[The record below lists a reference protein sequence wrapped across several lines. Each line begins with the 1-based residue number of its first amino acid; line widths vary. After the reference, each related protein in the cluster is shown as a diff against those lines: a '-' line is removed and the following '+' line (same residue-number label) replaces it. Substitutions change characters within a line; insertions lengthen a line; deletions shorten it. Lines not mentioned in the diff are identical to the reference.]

1 MYISSITIKG
11 FRNFEDSPI
20 DFRQGVNVIIGHNN
34 AGKSNLLK
42 ALSLILDPT
51 SSKKLE
57 VDDFNK
63 HITLTD
69 LQTTPPKVVIALT
82 ISQSDDEDFTS
93 DDLVTISNW
102 LTKLETPYTAQL
114 TYEFF
119 LPDSEL
125 ALYQDKLSAV
135 STLKDGWLVIKHEF
149 LRKYV
154 SKLYGGKPD
163 LRVIA
168 DTESLHKFDYQFM
181 NAIRDVERDMFTGR
195 NTLLREVVDFFI
207 DYDIKSS
214 GKTLQEKR
222 DEIKKN
228 QKDFSIN
235 ADLLLGILKTRMAM
249 GEGHILRYA
258 QDTGASFNNAEPGF
272 DGSISEVELY
282 SALRLILRYTAG
294 IEIPA
299 THNGLGYNNL
309 IYMSLLLAK
318 MQVDT
323 DGNYLGSNAKVFPVL
338 VIEEPEAHLH
348 PAMQYKFLKFLRNN
362 IQNKARQIFI
372 TSHSTHI
379 TSAVLL
385 DEIICLNQSGGEVNV
400 GYPAK
405 TFPDTPEGKSAK
417 AFVQRFLDATRSDML
432 FAKNIILV
440 EGLAEQLL
448 MSTFAKYAMQSI
460 EDNHVAVINIGGRYF
475 EHFLNMFDTTKP
487 YALNKFV
494 ACITDRDPAHKDKTR
509 NKEKFKACYP
519 YEHGKDRV
527 TYDYVNHASAFLA
540 KYATHGNIRFFSQCD
555 IKGKTLE
562 YELFFRNPISRILVT
577 GSVLNK
583 EELEKIMVA
592 IENGDDLNTI
602 KAAGILRSSDENT
615 RILNGLDGLNATVW
629 TSREITAALI
639 ASRYLNSVGKGE
651 NALELADILE
661 KNLESDTPEVFRLPL
676 YIKDAINWACQ

>member
-11 FRNFEDSPI
+11 FRNFENTSITFQP
-20 DFRQGVNVIIGHNN
+20 GVNVVIGHNN

-42 ALSLILDPT
+42 ALALILDQAT
-51 SSKKLE
+51 SRKLE

-63 HITLTD
+63 NIALSD
-69 LQTTPPKVVIALT
+69 LKILPPKVVIALT
-82 ISQSDDEDFTS
+82 ISQSADEDFTS
-93 DDLVTISNW
+93 DDLVTVANW

-119 LPDSEL
+119 LPDGEL
-125 ALYQDKLSAV
+125 QEYQDKLVPA
-135 STLKDGWLVIKHEF
+135 TNPKECWTIIKHDF

-154 SKLYGGKPD
+154 AKLYGGDPD
-163 LRVIA
+163 LKITA

-181 NAIRDVERDMFTGR
+181 TAIRDVERDMFTGR
-195 NTLLREVVDFFI
+195 NSLLREVVDFFI

-214 GKTLQEKR
+214 AKTLEEKR
-222 DEIKKN
+222 AELKK
-228 QKDFSIN
+228 QKVEFSVN
-235 ADLLLGILKTRMAM
+235 ADALLTILKNRMAM
-249 GEGHILRYA
+249 GETHILRYA

-272 DGSISEVELY
+272 DGAISEVELY
-282 SALRLILRYTAG
+282 SALRLILKYTTG

-348 PAMQYKFLKFLRNN
+348 PSMQYKFLKFLRSN

-385 DEIICLNQSGGEVNV
+385 DEIICLNQADGKVNV

-405 TFPDTPEGKSAK
+405 TFPDTVAGKSEK

-448 MSTFAKYAMQSI
+448 MATFAKYVNQSI
-460 EDNHVAVINIGGRYF
+460 EDSHVAVINIGGRYF
-475 EHFLNMFDTTKP
+475 EHFLKMFDTSNPFT
-487 YALNKFV
+487 LQKFV
-494 ACITDRDPAHKDKTR
+494 SCITDRDPTRKDKTGK
-509 NKEKFKACYP
+509 KEKYKACYP
-519 YEHGKDRV
+519 YEHGKD
-527 TYDYVNHASAFLA
+527 TAKYDYKQHAAGFLA
-540 KYATHGNIRFFSQCD
+540 TYAAHKNIRFFSQCD

-562 YELFFRNPISRILVT
+562 YELSFRNPKSKLLMT
-577 GSVLNK
+577 ASVANK
-583 EELEKIMVA
+583 EELNKIIDA
-592 IENGDDLNTI
+592 IIKGDSYAII
-602 KAAGILRSSDENT
+602 KAAKYLRDTDENQ
-615 RILNGLDGLNATVW
+615 RIYDGLENLNPSTW
-629 TSREITAALI
+629 TDDELSQAML
-639 ASRYLNSVGKGE
+639 ASRYLNSIGKGE
-651 NALELADILE
+651 NALELADALE
-661 KNLESDTPEVFRLPL
+661 NNLLTTNPEVFIIPD
-676 YIKDAINWACQ
+676 YIKEAIDWACQ

>member
-1 MYISSITIKG
+1 
-11 FRNFEDSPI
+11 
-20 DFRQGVNVIIGHNN
+20 
-34 AGKSNLLK
+34 
-42 ALSLILDPT
+42 LD
-51 SSKKLE
+51 

-63 HITLTD
+63 HLDIAD
-69 LQTTPPKVVIALT
+69 LQKKPPKVIISLIIA
-82 ISQSDDEDFTS
+82 QSENEDFTS
-93 DDLVTISNW
+93 DDLVTVSNW

-119 LPDSEL
+119 LPESEL
-125 ALYQDKLSAV
+125 DEYQGKLALLT
-135 STLKDGWLVIKHEF
+135 TLKDCWTVIKHEF
-149 LRKYV
+149 LRKYI
-154 SKLYGGKPD
+154 SKLYGGNPD
-163 LRVIA
+163 LKVPA

-214 GKTLQEKR
+214 TKTLQEKH
-222 DEIKKN
+222 EELKK
-228 QKDFSIN
+228 QKKEFSIN
-235 ADLLLGILKTRMAM
+235 ADALLTLLKNRMAM
-249 GEGHILRYA
+249 GETHILQYA
-258 QDTGASFNNAEPGF
+258 QDTGASFNDAEPGF
-272 DGSISEVELY
+272 DGAISEVELY
-282 SALRLILRYTAG
+282 SALRLILKYTAG

-385 DEIICLNQSGGEVNV
+385 DEIICLNQPTTKVNV

-405 TFPDTPEGKSAK
+405 TFDDTPQGKSEK

-448 MSTFAKYAMQSI
+448 MATFAKYVNQSI

-475 EHFLNMFDTTKP
+475 EHFLKMFDVANTP
-487 YALNKFV
+487 YALQKFV
-494 ACITDRDPAHKDKTR
+494 ACITDRDPARKDKIG
-509 NKEKFKACYP
+509 NKEKYRACYP
-519 YEHGKDRV
+519 YEHGKD
-527 TYDYVNHASAFLA
+527 TSKYDYKNHAAGFLLT
-540 KYATHGNIRFFSQCD
+540 YAAHPNIRFFSQCD

-562 YELFFRNPISRILVT
+562 YELSFRNPTSTLLLT
-577 GSVLNK
+577 GSVSNSDELNK
-583 EELEKIMVA
+583 IIAA
-592 IENGDDLNTI
+592 IIKKDSIATI
-602 KAAGILRSSDENT
+602 KAAAILRDTDENK
-615 RILNGLDGLNATVW
+615 RILDGLDGLNATQW
-629 TSREITAALI
+629 PDSDLLAALM
-639 ASRYLNSVGKGE
+639 ASRYLNSIGKGE
-651 NALELADILE
+651 NALELADALE
-661 KNLESDTPEVFRLPL
+661 KNLLATPPEVFNIPT
-676 YIKDAINWACQ
+676 YIKDAIDWACQK